1 MSRGRK
7 SQRIKE
13 RARRQAERANIL
25 PMKREDGTPDLTP
38 HIASM
43 DIVSR
48 GKYLDVGRGYLVP
61 WKAVK
66 QLGLLNT
73 QDEVREEAK
82 E

>member
-1 MSRGRK
+1 MSRGRE
-7 SQRIKE
+7 SQRAKE
-13 RARRQAERANIL
+13 RTRRRAERANIL
-25 PMKREDGTPDLTP
+25 PMKREDGTLDLTP

-43 DIVSR
+43 DIVTG
-48 GKYLDVGRGYLVP
+48 GKYLDIGKGYIVP

-73 QDEVREEAK
+73 QGEVGEEAK